1 VKPARAQSTGPGKGP
16 QRPHLSLVYAADE
29 PRAAPNASHPVR
41 VLLVE
46 DDFLIASE
54 IEAAL
59 REAGFDVV
67 GTAASAD
74 IALAMAAAGAP
85 ELAIMDVRLSGARDG
100 IEAALEL
107 YSRFGLRSLFA
118 TAHSDPATQARAQP
132 AMPLGWISKP
142 YELEDLIEEIRAAAA
157 ELRR

>member
-1 VKPARAQSTGPGKGP
+1 MKPARAQSTDPGTGP
-16 QRPHLSLVYAADE
+16 QRAHLSLVYAADE
-29 PRAAPNASHPVR
+29 PRATPSASRPVK

-54 IEAAL
+54 IESAL
-59 REAGFDVV
+59 REANFEVV
-67 GTAASAD
+67 GIAASAD
-74 IALAMAAAGAP
+74 IALAMAAAEAP

-118 TAHSDPATQARAQP
+118 TAHSDPGTQARAQP
-132 AMPLGWISKP
+132 AAPLGWINKP
-142 YELEDLIEEIRAAAA
+142 YEIEELVEQVRVAVA

>member
-1 VKPARAQSTGPGKGP
+1 MGIGACPDVSDAVLGLTPGRTPGRMAPSSPAI
-16 QRPHLSLVYAADE
+16 V
-29 PRAAPNASHPVR
+29 
-41 VLLVE
+41 
-46 DDFLIASE
+46 
-54 IEAAL
+54 AAL

-142 YELEDLIEEIRAAAA
+142 YELEDLIEEILAAAA